1 MKKDAILFIFAG
13 FILGSVLTF
22 VAIKTLEQKNDR
34 NEQSKLQ
41 NQFQMESDLSAEK
54 HFEVMQNFIK
64 FAEENPNDFKSRIT
78 LGNIY
83 YDKGKY
89 KEAIKWYEEALKIDS
104 QNTDLL
110 VDIGACYQE
119 EDPLKSIEYFDKALS
134 IDPDKQQALYNKV
147 IVYLF
152 NLKNIEAAEENIK
165 ILEDK
170 YPNFSMLEQIKKEIE
185 KEKKEK

>member
-1 MKKDAILFIFAG
+1 MKKDALLFIFAG

-22 VAIKTLEQKNDR
+22 VAIKTLEQKN
-34 NEQSKLQ
+34 EQSKLQ
-41 NQFQMESDLSAEK
+41 NQMQMEGDLSAEK
-54 HFEVMQNFIK
+54 HFEMMQNFIK

-89 KEAIKWYEEALKIDS
+89 KEAIKWYEEALKIDP
-104 QNTDLL
+104 QNSDLL

-119 EDPLKSIEYFDKALS
+119 EDPKKSIEYFDKALL
-134 IDPDKQQALYNKV
+134 IDPSKQQALYNKV

-152 NLKNIEAAEENIK
+152 NLKDIKAAEENLK
-165 ILEDK
+165 IFEEK
-170 YPNFSMLEQIKKEIE
+170 YPNFPMLEKIKKEIE